1 MLAHLHEAR
10 RSIADH
16 LATADPDRVTT
27 AQAVEAL
34 EVFAE
39 LERLVH
45 AGQVLYARRATEG
58 TAWRLENHHWDVDYA
73 TCRHSTLAGLARV
86 CHWHHGLLTYGGYV
100 LRGEP
105 GSWEMR
111 GPPGGDRFETAQPFE
126 TPPFELDTG

>member
-16 LATADPDRVTT
+16 LASADPDRVTT

-58 TAWRLENHHWDVDYA
+58 TAWRDEGHRSSASWMAENDQDRHGRGHRGPRSLRRSGLVCPA
-73 TCRHSTLAGLARV
+73 TTEALR
-86 CHWHHGLLTYGGYV
+86 
-100 LRGEP
+100 RGELS
-105 GSWEMR
+105 GRS
-111 GPPGGDRFETAQPFE
+111 
-126 TPPFELDTG
+126 

>member
-1 MLAHLHEAR
+1 MPSSRFLDPSPDSWCPRATDTPPCQSDNVLAHLHEAR

-16 LATADPDRVTT
+16 LASADPDRVTT

-58 TAWRLENHHWDVDYA
+58 TAWRDEGHRSSASWMAEKTRTGMGEAIGVLEASDFFFNVPA
-73 TCRHSTLAGLARV
+73 TT
-86 CHWHHGLLTYGGYV
+86 
-100 LRGEP
+100 E
-105 GSWEMR
+105 
-111 GPPGGDRFETAQPFE
+111 
-126 TPPFELDTG
+126 